1 MTRKICQTHFGN
13 AMLLSLLTCAADA
26 IALRAAPGGGPG
38 PVGALGRRVARS
50 VLPRSHAS
58 VVGESKV

>member
-13 AMLLSLLTCAADA
+13 AMILPLLTCAADA
-26 IALRAAPGGGPG
+26 VALRAAPGGGPG

-50 VLPRSHAS
+50 VLPRAHAR
-58 VVGESKV
+58 VVGESTV